1 MLINTING
9 LIPSVMKERN
19 AVRLNSLKMI
29 KTELVKA
36 KTSGEKYD
44 EGVEQK
50 LLTKMVKQY
59 SDAIKEFEEN
69 NAMELAEQYK
79 QELAVIKE
87 FAPQEAS
94 EEEIIAEVDKVIAD
108 MIERGVEP
116 HIKELKNVI
125 SAVKTK
131 YPTADGTLISLNFRK
146 KVLGK

>member
-1 MLINTING
+1 MLIDTING

>member
-1 MLINTING
+1 MLIDTING

-19 AVRLNSLKMI
+19 AVRFNSLKMI

>member
-1 MLINTING
+1 MLIDTING

-50 LLTKMVKQY
+50 LLTKMAKQY

-125 SAVKTK
+125 SAVKTR
-131 YPTADGTLISLNFRK
+131 YPTADGTLISVNFRK